1 MTFLS
6 LIRFDFLVAFDGFCC
21 AFKNYL
27 HFGHERSQLSLF
39 PLMYYKSASFCH
51 AQSELK
57 HLHTCPWKLFEEN
70 QAGLYSL
77 YYIHRKVIY
86 TGRNGPLQKG
96 ENSLVKELRAGV
108 GECSLLFSHR
118 CNLTSRV
125 LCTDCVGELHSHMYL
140 SQVSFIEVQDC
151 AACLKIAYVDVCH
164 LA

>member
-1 MTFLS
+1 MHRVNLNIYTLV
-6 LIRFDFLVAFDGFCC
+6 LGNCLRKIRLG
-21 AFKNYL
+21 
-27 HFGHERSQLSLF
+27 
-39 PLMYYKSASFCH
+39 
-51 AQSELK
+51 
-57 HLHTCPWKLFEEN
+57 
-70 QAGLYSL
+70 
-77 YYIHRKVIY
+77 YIPYIIY

-151 AACLKIAYVDVCH
+151 AACVKIAYVDVCH